1 MTESLIHKQPRLDAL
16 FEHWGE
22 ALGADY
28 EAYHGHVYR
37 VFNLAYSMLGNETD
51 GTDKLAIAC
60 VFHDLGIW
68 THKTFD
74 YLGPSEAIAAD
85 YLHQHDMPDW
95 IQPVTLA
102 IDNHHKLRAYEGPH
116 ATLVEALRRA
126 DLADLSFGL
135 ISGGIDRDLARKT
148 REAFPNAGFHKRL
161 VQLGA
166 AWAVRHPFKPMPM
179 MKL

>member
-1 MTESLIHKQPRLDAL
+1 MSEALIYKQARLDAL

-37 VFNLAYSMLGNETD
+37 VFNLAFSMLGNETD
-51 GTDKLAIAC
+51 GEDKLAIAC

-74 YLGPSEAIAAD
+74 YLGPSEAMAAD
-85 YLHQHDMPDW
+85 YLNQQGLKDW
-95 IQPVTLA
+95 TQPVTLA
-102 IDNHHKLRAYEGPH
+102 IDHHHKLRPYEGPH

-135 ISGGIDRDLARKT
+135 IRGGIDEGLAQKT

-161 VQLGA
+161 LQLGFS
-166 AWAVRHPFKPMPM
+166 WMLRHPLNPLPM